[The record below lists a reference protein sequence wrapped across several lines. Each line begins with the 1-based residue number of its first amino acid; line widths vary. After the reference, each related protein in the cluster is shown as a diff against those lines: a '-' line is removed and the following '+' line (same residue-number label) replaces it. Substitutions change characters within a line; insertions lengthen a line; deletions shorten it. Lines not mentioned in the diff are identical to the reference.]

1 MGLPFMFP
9 QAGTNLYQQLLQQY
23 QQQNM
28 AGQNQVTVFQNV
40 PSEEVARK
48 WDLAPGVTGN
58 FINTNEKYIYIKT
71 AGASMLEPYK
81 FTKIR
86 LEEETEEVP
95 QQQQMPNLQAPQVQE
110 SQIPQMN
117 MEDYVKK
124 EEFSLL
130 ENKVNA
136 MQEICNEFSEV
147 AKELKG

>member
-1 MGLPFMFP
+1 
-9 QAGTNLYQQLLQQY
+9 
-23 QQQNM
+23 
-28 AGQNQVTVFQNV
+28 
-40 PSEEVARK
+40 
-48 WDLAPGVTGN
+48 
-58 FINTNEKYIYIKT
+58 
-71 AGASMLEPYK
+71 MLEPYK